1 MRERPR
7 PYIPGDWY
15 WIVGGDTGQVFSS
28 RRDGYVG
35 LADSEY
41 VAWVAGGNRA
51 TRIDSEATLNDVLRE
66 HRHADDINVATQYA
80 KLRALADMTPAQVS
94 AWVDANVTNLAT
106 AQDAI
111 KTLAIAVSVLA
122 RRLLGA

>member
-1 MRERPR
+1 MRDRRP
-7 PYIPGDWY
+7 PYAPGDWY
-15 WIVGGDTGQVFSS
+15 WIVGGDTGQAFSS
-28 RRDGYVG
+28 KRGGYVG

-41 VAWVAGGNRA
+41 VAWVAAGNWA
-51 TRIDSEATLNDVLRE
+51 TRIDTEAALYDVLRE
-66 HRHADDINVATQYA
+66 HRHADDVNAAKRYA

-94 AWVDANVTNLAT
+94 AWVDANVTNLAG

-122 RRLLGA
+122 RRL